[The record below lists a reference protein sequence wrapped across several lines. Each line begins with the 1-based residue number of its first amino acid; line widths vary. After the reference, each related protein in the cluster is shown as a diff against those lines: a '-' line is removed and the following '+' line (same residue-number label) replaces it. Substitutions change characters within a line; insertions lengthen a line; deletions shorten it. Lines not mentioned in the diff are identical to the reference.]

1 MLEILRKHVPSSEWE
16 LILGA
21 LRLLSLRGFLC
32 PPEPI
37 LVACYLSTWHSAHL
51 IAKRLDDQGW
61 LLVYYKCRVVR
72 TSAGGVGQSEV
83 HGESWSHW
91 LRESEAIP
99 QCLCLGRYQ
108 VCQLVR
114 AMRSLRIKVIVVRK
128 HLRLINRGLILAR
141 NLLLISNLL
150 RNIMNFKLIRLAP
163 QFCRRHCPYAH
174 LRRSR
179 HILHVHHRR
188 F

>member
-1 MLEILRKHVPSSEWE
+1 MLGKHGPSSE
-16 LILGA
+16 LQLNLVA
-21 LRLLSLRGFLC
+21 LCLLSLLGFLC

-61 LLVYYKCRVVR
+61 LLVYYKFRVVR

-91 LRESEAIP
+91 LRESEAIT

-114 AMRSLRIKVIVVRK
+114 VMSRIKVIVVRK

-188 F
+188 I